1 MSIQKKSQ
9 ELLLYAYCPLFH
21 YRKRKEIKVL
31 SENWESQLPFWS
43 PSILTLFQAPTWKWR
58 WILLS
63 LIMCILLSSL
73 SLERWINCIAIL
85 FVLLDSCSFVTEKT
99 KYYWSELI
107 KTDGYKTTVQYM
119 EKYWTLS
126 MDYVS
131 KYWSIVKEYLIKYWN
146 AFNTIINDK
155 VGYNVLQKIQ
165 ESIYYK
171 KVAEVLLQMKDMMKP
186 SAIYKFLDTLRLSL
200 QMTPYVAFIFCI
212 LPVD

>member
-1 MSIQKKSQ
+1 
-9 ELLLYAYCPLFH
+9 
-21 YRKRKEIKVL
+21 
-31 SENWESQLPFWS
+31 
-43 PSILTLFQAPTWKWR
+43 
-58 WILLS
+58 
-63 LIMCILLSSL
+63 MCILLSSL

-119 EKYWTLS
+119 EEYWTLS

-146 AFNTIINDK
+146 AFNTIINEK

-171 KVAEVLLQMKDMMKP
+171 KLAEVLSQMKDMMKP

-200 QMTPYVAFIFCI
+200 QMTPYVGFIFCI